1 MATSFKNKVIKE
13 IGPVPI
19 LALETDSGTRSTVIG
34 LSLANLTENVVYA
47 SILVNDDTS
56 VQGYYLKEV
65 PIPPRSSLRA
75 LSAGE
80 KLILAP
86 NNELYLVADEDEALD
101 AVISY
106 VDIV

>member
-1 MATSFKNKVIKE
+1 MATIFKNKVIKDV
-13 IGPVPI
+13 GALPI
-19 LALETDSGTRSTVIG
+19 VAIETDSATRATIIG
-34 LSLANLTENVVYA
+34 LSLANLTANAVNA
-47 SILVNDDTS
+47 SVLVSDDTS
-56 VQGYYLKEV
+56 VTGYFMKEV
-65 PIPPRSSLRA
+65 MIPANTSLRA

-86 NNELYLVADEDEALD
+86 TNQLLIQSDQDDSLD

>member
-1 MATSFKNKVIKE
+1 MATFFRNKVVKE
-13 IGPVPI
+13 VGTEAVR
-19 LALETDSGTRSTVIG
+19 ALETDGNTRSTIIG
-34 LSLANLTENVVYA
+34 LSLANLTDSAIFA
-47 SILVNDDTS
+47 SVSVLDDTS
-56 VQGYYLKEV
+56 TLGYFMKDVIV
-65 PIPPRSSLRA
+65 PPNSSLRA

-86 NNELYLVADEDEALD
+86 SNQLYVEANSDASLD

>member
-1 MATSFKNKVIKE
+1 MATTFRNKVIKE
-13 IGPVPI
+13 VGTVPI
-19 LALETDSGTRSTVIG
+19 LALETDANTRSTIVG
-34 LSLANLTENVVYA
+34 LSLANLSETTVAV
-47 SILVNDDTS
+47 SVLVHDDTS
-56 VQGYYLKEV
+56 AEGFYLKDVMV
-65 PIPPRSSLRA
+65 PPNTSLRA

-86 NNELYLVADEDEALD
+86 DNQLYLVADEDEAVD

>member
-1 MATSFKNKVIKE
+1 MATQFKNKVVKD
-13 IGPVPI
+13 IGSVPI
-19 LALETDSGTRSTVIG
+19 LAVETDAATRSTIIG
-34 LSLANLTENVVYA
+34 LTLTNLQDFIVYA
-47 SILVNDDTS
+47 SLLVHDDTS
-56 VQGYYLKEV
+56 VEGYFMKDTI
-65 PIPPRSSLRA
+65 IPPNSSLHA

-86 NNELYLVADEDEALD
+86 TNQLYIVADQNDSLD

>member
-1 MATSFKNKVIKE
+1 MATQFKNKVVKE
-13 IGPVPI
+13 VGTVPI
-19 LALETDSGTRSTVIG
+19 LAMETDAATRSTIVG
-34 LSLANLTENVVYA
+34 LSLANLTEGVVTA
-47 SILVNDDTS
+47 SVLVHDDTS
-56 VQGYYLKEV
+56 VEGYFMKDVMV
-65 PIPPRSSLRA
+65 PPNTSLRA

-86 NNELYLVADEDEALD
+86 SNELYLVASGDESLD

>member
-1 MATSFKNKVIKE
+1 MATTFKNKVVKDV
-13 IGPVPI
+13 GTVPI
-19 LALETDSGTRSTVIG
+19 LAIETNAATRSTIIG
-34 LSLANLTENVVYA
+34 LSLANLTEFPVYA
-47 SILVNDDTS
+47 SILVHDDTS
-56 VQGYYLKEV
+56 IEGYFMKDVMV
-65 PIPPRSSLRA
+65 PPNSSLRA

-86 NNELYLVADEDEALD
+86 ENQLYIVCSANDSLD

>member
-1 MATSFKNKVIKE
+1 MATTFRNKVIKE
-13 IGPVPI
+13 VGTVPI
-19 LALETDSGTRSTVIG
+19 LVLETDPNTRSTIVG
-34 LSLANLTENVVYA
+34 LSLANLTDLVVFA
-47 SILVNDDTS
+47 SVLVHDDTS
-56 VQGYYLKEV
+56 VEGYYLKDVIV
-65 PIPPRSSLRA
+65 PPNTSLRA

-86 NNELYLVADEDEALD
+86 NNQLFLVADNDEAVD

>member
-1 MATSFKNKVIKE
+1 MATTFKNKVIKE
-13 IGPVPI
+13 IGTAPI
-19 LALETDSGTRSTVIG
+19 LSLETNSGTRSTIIG
-34 LSLANLTENVVYA
+34 LSLANLTETVIYA
-47 SILVNDDTS
+47 SILINDDTS

-75 LSAGE
+75 VSAGE

-86 NNELYLVADEDEALD
+86 NNQMYLVADEDESLD

>member
-1 MATSFKNKVIKE
+1 MATIFKNKVVKDVGIS
-13 IGPVPI
+13 PI
-19 LALETDSGTRSTVIG
+19 LALETNASTRTTVIG
-34 LSLANLTENVVYA
+34 LSLANLKEYVVYA
-47 SILVNDDTS
+47 SVLVHDDTS
-56 VQGYYLKEV
+56 VEGYYLKDIL
-65 PIPPRSSLRA
+65 IPPNTSLRA

-86 NNELYLVADEDEALD
+86 LNQLYIVADEDEALD

>member
-1 MATSFKNKVIKE
+1 MATTFKNKVIKE
-13 IGPVPI
+13 VGLNPV
-19 LALETDSGTRSTVIG
+19 LAIETNSGTRSTIIG
-34 LSLANLTENVVYA
+34 LSLANLTEFPVYA
-47 SILVNDDTS
+47 SVLVNDDTS
-56 VQGYYLKEV
+56 VQGYYLKDVLV
-65 PIPPRSSLRA
+65 PPNTSLRA

-86 NNELYLVADEDEALD
+86 ENQLYLMADVDESLD

>member
-1 MATSFKNKVIKE
+1 MATQFKNKVIRE

-19 LALETDSGTRSTVIG
+19 LALDTDAATRSTIIG
-34 LSLANLTENVVYA
+34 LNLANLTDFIVYA
-47 SILVNDDTS
+47 SVLIHDDTS
-56 VQGYYLKEV
+56 VEGYFMKDVMV
-65 PIPPRSSLRA
+65 PPNTSLHARA
-75 LSAGE
+75 AGE

-86 NNELYLVADEDEALD
+86 TNELYLVADQNEALD

>member
-1 MATSFKNKVIKE
+1 MATQFKNKVVTE
-13 IGPVPI
+13 IGSTRI
-19 LALETDSGTRSTVIG
+19 IALETDASTKSTIIGLNMANITDFVVFASVLVKSDDSVIG
-34 LSLANLTENVVYA
+34 YLLK
-47 SILVNDDTS
+47 DTA
-56 VQGYYLKEV
+56 
-65 PIPPRSSLRA
+65 IPPNSSLKV

-86 NNELYLVADEDEALD
+86 SNQLYLVADQDEAYD